1 MDVGLRRKAV
11 GAEAVVMG
19 SGASGGGAKSS
30 ADRLMGVRGAR
41 PRSCVQ
47 APLFVSR
54 GAWACEASG
63 LALLPA
69 AIHAGLPHHFPEPG
83 CGGTASL
90 PLLLLLEGLGPAGH
104 QGGTVEG
111 DHRLAGLQGRPR
123 PLADPPASLSL
134 CKLRGGLRRVF
145 I

>member
-1 MDVGLRRKAV
+1 MLVPGAV
-11 GAEAVVMG
+11 FRHLYLCL
-19 SGASGGGAKSS
+19 GGHG
-30 ADRLMGVRGAR
+30 R
-41 PRSCVQ
+41 
-47 APLFVSR
+47 
-54 GAWACEASG
+54 EASG

-83 CGGTASL
+83 CGGTARL

-134 CKLRGGLRRVF
+134 CELRGGLRRVF